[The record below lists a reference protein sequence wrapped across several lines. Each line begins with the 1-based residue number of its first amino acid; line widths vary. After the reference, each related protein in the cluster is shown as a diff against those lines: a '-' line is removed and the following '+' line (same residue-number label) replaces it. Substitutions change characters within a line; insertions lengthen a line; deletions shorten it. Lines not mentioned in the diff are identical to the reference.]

1 MDEKIRYKLLIIKNK
16 ILVIES
22 LAKVLSDIYE
32 SQYDYEPLDYSN
44 LIELLFNRIKDL
56 HYKFNIIEKSL
67 DYK

>member
-16 ILVIES
+16 ILVIEG

-67 DYK
+67 RL

>member
-67 DYK
+67 RL